1 MYPITN
7 TVEALFAAQARQVLR
22 ITGTDKN
29 GASISITDENVLMGT
44 FNIDRFVCNTEKI
57 EIGTATSAE
66 MTLTLDNYSGIY
78 DSIVFEDAELFT
90 EIGIADWSQQTPTI
104 SYIPIGYF
112 TPCEQPRKLTS
123 ISIKA
128 LDRMT
133 RFDVPLSTLNFP
145 MTVSALVSSVCTMC
159 NVPFTQDLSTLPN
172 YDYSIS
178 TLPSLV
184 QDITCRSIIQWCA
197 GIMGTNAFIDW
208 NGNLK
213 FQWFASANYTTTTAN
228 RFASDLYENDIT
240 ITGVKYTNTQNATIV
255 SGTDD
260 YAIDMT
266 GNYLAAADMATLLPN
281 VKDSVD
287 GFTYRPFSATV
298 MSAPWLWPMDV
309 ITFTD
314 KDGNNHDCAVTN
326 VNFGLN
332 GNTVLIGKGQT
343 AQLNSQTQGSG
354 VTPEQGFL
362 IEQAA
367 EMTEQLDDS
376 LDQEGVFNRLTD
388 NGTAQGLVLYNGQ
401 LYVNA
406 SYMNTGELNAAIVR
420 IKNLTANDISSGIIH
435 SADYRVVDIPMIYP
449 ESTLFPADDLYPNY
463 GERVTSGFAIDFST
477 GQIYGGF
484 YSEQIAQ
491 LQDAVTALQ
500 NSLVYPKAAPTR
512 SLNQEWIKDA
522 PIMKGIKDKPIK
534 EE

>member
-29 GASISITDENVLMGT
+29 GSSISITDENVLMGT

-66 MTLTLDNYSGIY
+66 MTLTLDNYSGTY
-78 DSIVFEDAELFT
+78 DSIVFEDAELFA

-145 MTVSALVSSVCTMC
+145 MTVSALVSAICTMC

-184 QDITCRSIIQWCA
+184 QDITCRSMIQWCA
-197 GIMGTNAFIDW
+197 GIMGTCAFIDW
-208 NGNLK
+208 NGQLQFK
-213 FQWFASANYTTTTAN
+213 WYTSANYTSTMSK
-228 RFASDLYENDIT
+228 RFNSDLQENDIA
-240 ITGVKYTNTQNATIV
+240 ITGVQYTNTQGVSIV
-255 SGTDD
+255 SGTAD
-260 YAIDMT
+260 YSLDMT
-266 GNYLAAADMATLLPN
+266 GNYLAATGIATILPN
-281 VKDSVD
+281 VKDAVN
-287 GFTYRPFSATV
+287 GFTYRPFNATV
-298 MSAPWLWPMDV
+298 ISAPWLWPMDV

-314 KDGNNHDCAVTN
+314 KDGNDHDCAVTN

-332 GNTVLIGKGQT
+332 GNTILAGKGQT
-343 AQLNSQTQGSG
+343 AKLNDEATPSG

-362 IEQAA
+362 IEQAKQA
-367 EMTEQLDDS
+367 AIDDVDAS
-376 LDQEGVFNRLTD
+376 LTQEDIFNRLTD
-388 NGTAQGLVLYNGQ
+388 NGAAQGLILYEGN
-401 LYVNA
+401 LYINA
-406 SYMNTGELNAAIVR
+406 SYMNTGELNAENVK
-420 IKNLTANDISSGIIH
+420 IKNLDVSDITTGIIH
-435 SADYRVVDIPMIYP
+435 SADYHTEVIPYVYP
-449 ESTLFPADDLYPNY
+449 ASTVYPADDLYPNY

-477 GQIYGGF
+477 GQIYGGT
-484 YSEQIAQ
+484 SSAPGV
-491 LQDAVTALQ
+491 LVSQDSGTG
-500 NSLVYPKAAPTR
+500 Y
-512 SLNQEWIKDA
+512 LNIENQ
-522 PIMKGIKDKPIK
+522 
-534 EE
+534 